1 MVAGVNQGRAFP
13 ASQLAWHRKD
23 EPVADG
29 LGTPQPALV
38 REHHGNP
45 SDTAGRKG
53 FLGYQLA
60 SGADT
65 QRRLMGAGVNTG
77 RAFPAS
83 QLAWHRKGH
92 QKAKPKAE
100 RRKASRHP
108 SVLNKVLK
116 EMDKVVNGAGVSTG
130 RAFPAP
136 RVGPVPQHTWHG
148 KGPQGPKPK
157 ALRRKSSRKS
167 VLNQVLEE
175 LDKVEHDLSHDT
187 GEKVAMQKRGDQV
200 VPIYDDGTWA
210 MKSRG
215 MPELPNPGE
224 ARQAGINGLLDK
236 IPGWSTKKN
245 NNTTDSAT
253 YKNRCLE
260 AVAGVLGSILFGIV
274 LFCVCWLCKR
284 RILKRRE
291 AKAKAAG
298 NAAQQ

>member
-1 MVAGVNQGRAFP
+1 MCLIPDVPVADGLATPLPALVRENHGNPSGVNTERAFP
-13 ASQLAWHRKD
+13 ASQLTRHR
-23 EPVADG
+23 EG
-29 LGTPQPALV
+29 PQ
-38 REHHGNP
+38 R
-45 SDTAGRKG
+45 T
-53 FLGYQLA
+53 
-60 SGADT
+60 
-65 QRRLMGAGVNTG
+65 
-77 RAFPAS
+77 
-83 QLAWHRKGH
+83 
-92 QKAKPKAE
+92 KPK
-100 RRKASRHP
+100 
-108 SVLNKVLK
+108 V
-116 EMDKVVNGAGVSTG
+116 
-130 RAFPAP
+130 
-136 RVGPVPQHTWHG
+136 
-148 KGPQGPKPK
+148 
-157 ALRRKSSRKS
+157 LRRKSSQRKS